1 MVFTIK
7 QLNQFDY
14 SDYQGIVEYLDTNL
28 IPGDVKDVPRYEE
41 KFQDFEYREDDHLY
55 YGPLN
60 RIVARDEADKEYMLR
75 IIYDAHPAHGIG
87 QFYEIVSANVI
98 NINKRR
104 CTEFLKKQI
113 DYQLTVQPRKTI
125 QKFHRKKFELD

>member
-14 SDYQGIVEYLDTNL
+14 SDYEGIILYLDTNL

-60 RIVARDEADKEYMLR
+60 RIVARDEADKEYMMR
-75 IIYDAHPAHGIG
+75 ILLM
-87 QFYEIVSANVI
+87 V
-98 NINKRR
+98 
-104 CTEFLKKQI
+104 
-113 DYQLTVQPRKTI
+113 
-125 QKFHRKKFELD
+125 